1 MVTNLE
7 EANIGDIWK
16 DQDDIVWQVSEVN
29 YKNKPNIIFFERSA
43 IDSKSRSLKSAF
55 TIERGWQMIHPTLND
70 E

>member
-29 YKNKPNIIFFERSA
+29 YKNKPNIIFFERPA
-43 IDSKSRSLKSAF
+43 IDSKSISLKSAF